1 MKKTIAVLLV
11 LVLVFSLAMP
21 AGASPFEEEEAARN
35 HTYGIAKGYVRT
47 SEICKRD
54 KGDTQ
59 KYIWIYDKKG
69 NRIKEVETTKNDN
82 YSSTAIAKWT
92 YDKKGNMTK
101 QVLCESDRKITETF
115 AYNKAGKLTKESRKI
130 VYEDNLTYTSVRYYT
145 YNKAG
150 KVTKELA
157 YYDDCEEVKTYTYDK
172 KGNVTKEGQTQS
184 YEDNTQAVTST
195 TFTYDKKGNVTKEVI
210 VEKDRDGS
218 VDKRTFVST
227 YNEAGQCFKDT
238 QIFSFISDGQ
248 KTTSRAF
255 TTRTFDK
262 NGSVKKVVVQTI
274 SGNGRKGSM
283 TIVRTYDQKNNLTKE
298 VTAEESPDYAYKTTK
313 TYAYDK
319 KGNLVKK
326 TTVVK
331 DSGGVERINETYAY
345 DKAGNLTKYVC
356 SGDVDKIVKTFT
368 YQKIES

>member
-1 MKKTIAVLLV
+1 MKKLIAVLLV

-21 AGASPFEEEEAARN
+21 AIAFPVEEEEAARN
-35 HTYGIAKGYVRT
+35 YTYGIAKGYVRT
-47 SEICKRD
+47 SEICKGD
-54 KGDTQ
+54 KGDTK

-82 YSSTAIAKWT
+82 YSSTAIAKWI

-101 QVLCESDRKITETF
+101 QVFCESDCKITDTF

-130 VYEDNLTYTSVRYYT
+130 VYEDNLTYTSVRYYN

-150 KVTKELA
+150 RVTKELA

-172 KGNVTKEGQTQS
+172 KGNVTKEVQTQS
-184 YEDNTQAVTST
+184 YEDNTQTVTST
-195 TFTYDKKGNVTKEVI
+195 SFTYDKKGNVTKEVI

-218 VDKRTFVST
+218 VDKRTFVSI

-238 QIFSFISDGQ
+238 QIFSFTSNGQ
-248 KTTSRAF
+248 NTTSRDF

-262 NGSVKKVVVQTI
+262 NGNVKKVVVQSI

-283 TIVRTYDQKNNLTKE
+283 TIVRTYDAKNNLTKE
-298 VTAEESPDYAYKTTK
+298 VTSEESPYYAYKTTK

-319 KGNLVKK
+319 KGNLVKE

-331 DSGGVERINETYAY
+331 DNGGVEKMTETYAY
-345 DKAGNLTKYVC
+345 DKAGNLTKHIYSDSWNRFVM
-356 SGDVDKIVKTFT
+356 TYT
-368 YQKIES
+368 YQKIGA